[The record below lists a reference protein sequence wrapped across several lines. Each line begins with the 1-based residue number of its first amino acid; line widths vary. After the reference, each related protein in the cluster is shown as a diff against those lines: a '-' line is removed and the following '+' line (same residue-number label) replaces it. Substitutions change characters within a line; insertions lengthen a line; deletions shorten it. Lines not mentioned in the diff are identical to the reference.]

1 MLLSISR
8 TLRAFLGLLT
18 LSIFFVACHQNTS
31 IDKDKK
37 DHYDGPGEMWE
48 QELEMIRDPRTGQV
62 PWQKLFEAKQR
73 VRLLVKIVSMRSVG
87 KNVVLM
93 QMP

>member
-18 LSIFFVACHQNTS
+18 LSIFFVACQQNTS

-37 DHYDGPGEMWE
+37 DHYDGPAEMWE
-48 QELEMIRDPRTGQV
+48 QELEMIRDPDR
-62 PWQKLFEAKQR
+62 K
-73 VRLLVKIVSMRSVG
+73 SV
-87 KNVVLM
+87 V
-93 QMP
+93 